1 MNTKN
6 SEIIANATDFIIKAA
21 DKYNC
26 NSEIVT
32 KCNKLVCDIEHEL
45 ELGDYNR
52 DGLAK
57 LAREIR
63 DAKRERRKAKDIVEE
78 LQPVMDF
85 MNEPQNRKLISN
97 LQELVGA
104 IRKVEKYHEHRFYTP
119 RVRDSKND

>member
-21 DKYNC
+21 DQYNYH
-26 NSEIVT
+26 SEVVT

-63 DAKRERRKAKDIVEE
+63 DAKRERRKSKDIVEE
-78 LQPVMDF
+78 LQPIMDF
-85 MNEPQNRKLISN
+85 MGEAQNRKLISN

-104 IRKVEKYHEHRFYTP
+104 MRKVEKYHEHRFYTP
-119 RVRDSKND
+119 KVRGNKND